1 MLSYYEIL
9 QVTEDAS
16 DAEIKKAYRKLCKI
30 LHPDLHDNT
39 REANVIFNLLHEAYE
54 TLSNPDKRRNYNPKQ
69 KKSNS
74 FEVSHEK
81 YDEILTGYKKIVKDY
96 EKILKSKNAREKELL
111 EEIRKLK
118 KENYQ
123 SQSFKEHEVNQPKV
137 EKNEADVK
145 TDSSNQRSTLEI
157 ILLVVFWMVVI
168 GIIIL
173 ILTIPAGWWFIFA
186 LIGLP
191 IYFFISAFRK
201 L

>member
-9 QVTEDAS
+9 QVTEDTS

-30 LHPDLHDNT
+30 LHPDLHENT
-39 REANVIFNLLHEAYE
+39 REANVIFNLLHEAYR

-69 KKSNS
+69 KNSNS
-74 FEVSHEK
+74 FNVNHEK

-111 EEIRKLK
+111 EEISKLK
-118 KENYQ
+118 KENYH
-123 SQSFKEHEVNQPKV
+123 SQNFKEPEVNQPKE

-157 ILLVVFWMVVI
+157 ILLVIFWMVVI
-168 GIIIL
+168 GVIIL
-173 ILTIPAGWWFIFA
+173 IWTIPTEWW

-191 IYFFISAFRK
+191 IYFFISVFRK